1 MKQHLITTDE
11 VVSSGRPMGTNI
23 DSERLQ
29 AYITETEMMYVKPV
43 LGDTL
48 FHSLL
53 ADEEDA
59 NEKYV
64 QLLKGGAY
72 TADGNV
78 YSFAGLK
85 ATISYYV
92 FAKNVMVGDFQP
104 TRYGIVMKESD
115 YSSHVSSADRSAC
128 YNDTLEVA
136 NKYLQDCVDYCK
148 RMGLLTTVAGSPSS
162 SGSIRIRKI
171 G

>member
-11 VVSSGRPMGTNI
+11 VVSSGRPMGSNI
-23 DSERLQ
+23 DSERLL

-59 NEKYV
+59 NEKFV
-64 QLLKGGAY
+64 RLLNGGAY
-72 TADGNV
+72 DVDGNV

-92 FAKNVMVGDFQP
+92 FAKNVMVGDFQT
-104 TRYGIVMKESD
+104 TRYGMVLKESD
-115 YSSHVSSADRSAC
+115 YSSHISSTDRSAC

-136 NKYLQDCVDYCK
+136 NAYLQDCVNYCK
-148 RMGLLTTVAGSPSS
+148 RMGLLASSIGTPSS
-162 SGSIRIRKI
+162 SGSVRIRKI